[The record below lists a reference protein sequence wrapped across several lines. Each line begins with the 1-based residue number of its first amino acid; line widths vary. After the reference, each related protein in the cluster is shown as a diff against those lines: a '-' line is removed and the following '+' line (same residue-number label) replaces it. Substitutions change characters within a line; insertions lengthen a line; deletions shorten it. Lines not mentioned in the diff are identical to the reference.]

1 MFLRGS
7 LWNTILKLSLKYA
20 VSFESFT
27 VCVNGINV
35 LMNIPKNCSNPKTA
49 ISKNSFPE
57 IPVVVK
63 LGINWNATCVLKY
76 TQSL

>member
-1 MFLRGS
+1 M
-7 LWNTILKLSLKYA
+7 SLKTYT

-27 VCVNGINV
+27 VCVNGIIV
-35 LMNIPKNCSNPKTA
+35 LMNIPKNRSNPKKN
-49 ISKNSFPE
+49 ISKSSFLE

-76 TQSL
+76 TRSL

>member
-1 MFLRGS
+1 M
-7 LWNTILKLSLKYA
+7 

-35 LMNIPKNCSNPKTA
+35 LMNIPKNRSNPKKS
-49 ISKNSFPE
+49 ISKSSFLE

-76 TQSL
+76 TRSL